1 MLKKLSRLDEIGAFL
16 RSLPPDHKQVFLSMV
31 RSKTNQDLNKI
42 RKQAIAEGQER
53 TELLYEAAM
62 TLRTFI
68 EAGIPL
74 HEL

>member
-16 RSLPPDHKQVFLSMV
+16 RSLPPDHKQALLMLV
-31 RSKTNQDLNKI
+31 RTKTKQDLNKI
-42 RKQAIAEGQER
+42 RRQAIQQEQER

-62 TLRTFI
+62 TLRVFI